1 MKSPKPK
8 NINDEF
14 HPFKYPVSTRIK
26 LNRDFKAREGDFMDI
41 LLTRRSSQKLGYISL
56 EDIAE
61 VLYYSNK
68 VQSISIDD
76 SGFLISKRTAPSA
89 GGRHPIDILVALPT
103 ENTRFLQYYNPIDHS
118 LSELSIPREKQ
129 QSFFAEVNENLP
141 IGDCCLIW
149 FSIQPKKTQSKY
161 ENAESLYWRDVGAL
175 LYCIQIVSTYLG
187 FKSCPLGGL
196 AIKSFNNFFKT
207 SNLISGG
214 GILIGT

>member
-14 HPFKYPVSTRIK
+14 HPFKYPFTTKTK
-26 LNRDFKAREGDFMDI
+26 LNRDFKATKVDFLDI

-56 EDIAE
+56 EDIAKL
-61 VLYYSNK
+61 LYYSNK

-76 SGFLISKRTAPSA
+76 SDFLISKRTVPSA
-89 GGRHPIDILVALPT
+89 GGRHPVDVLVSLPA

-118 LSELSIPREKQ
+118 LSVLSIPREKQ
-129 QSFFAEVNENLP
+129 HSFFAEVNENLP

-161 ENAESLYWRDVGAL
+161 ENAESLYWRDAGAL
-175 LYCIQIVSTYLG
+175 LYCIQIISTYLG

-196 AIKSFNNFFKT
+196 AIESFNNLFKT

-214 GILIGT
+214 GILIGM